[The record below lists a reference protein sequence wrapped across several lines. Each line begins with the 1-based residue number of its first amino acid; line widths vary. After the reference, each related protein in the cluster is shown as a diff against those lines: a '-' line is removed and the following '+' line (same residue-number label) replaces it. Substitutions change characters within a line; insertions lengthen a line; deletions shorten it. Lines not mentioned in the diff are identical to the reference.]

1 MRTNLVHLY
10 DIVYDIAVWCIHFV
24 LFFFLLVAGHR
35 GGERCDESSA
45 GGGGTQRCIP
55 VGQESMSTLTAPT

>member
-24 LFFFLLVAGHR
+24 LFFFLLLQVT
-35 GGERCDESSA
+35 EVENDVMS
-45 GGGGTQRCIP
+45 P
-55 VGQESMSTLTAPT
+55 VQEEEGPNAVSQLAKKVCQH